1 MIQKN
6 DDKEYL
12 VYDHDVIIQIYD
24 EGALVF
30 GTSLDKEQIRRPEHE
45 AEVRKPEDV
54 SSGNEI

>member
-12 VYDHDVIIQIYD
+12 VYDQDVIIQVYD
-24 EGALVF
+24 EGVLVF
-30 GTSLDKEQIRRPEHE
+30 GMSLDKEQIRRPEHE
-45 AEVRKPEDV
+45 AEVRKREDV